1 MTKTLRQAKILRWQL
16 KNKFIKSQNNDEWS
30 NYKKQRN
37 FCTNLL
43 KKSKQNYF
51 GQLDMKHSNDSRMF
65 WKIIKPFFSDNG
77 MNSNKVMMIEED
89 KLLSEQSSIAEIMNN
104 YFVDISKSLNLKDS
118 SESNIGNIGSNIR
131 HLFKNILL
139 ENHVS

>member
-1 MTKTLRQAKILRWQL
+1 
-16 KNKFIKSQNNDEWS
+16 
-30 NYKKQRN
+30 
-37 FCTNLL
+37 
-43 KKSKQNYF
+43 
-51 GQLDMKHSNDSRMF
+51 MKHSNDSRMF